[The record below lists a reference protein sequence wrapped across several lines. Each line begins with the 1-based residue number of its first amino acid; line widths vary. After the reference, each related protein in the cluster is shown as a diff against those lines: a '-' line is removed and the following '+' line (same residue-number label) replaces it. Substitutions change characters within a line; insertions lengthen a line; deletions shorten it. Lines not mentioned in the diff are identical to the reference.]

1 MKNIITIITL
11 SSLILTS
18 CGSDK
23 KENVAD
29 LPAIPVKVAG
39 NSGNSNSP
47 YVTASGK
54 IESENSANLS
64 TRMMGY
70 VTKVNVKVGQNVS
83 AGQLLVSINNTDL
96 QAKKAQVDAS
106 ITQATAGYNNAKKDY
121 DRFVNLFAQQSAS
134 QKELDDM
141 TARYEMAKAG
151 LEAAKQMRNEVM
163 AQFSYSNITAPFS
176 GTVTNTFVKE
186 GDMANPGMPLVS
198 IEGASRLQVTA
209 MVSESDI
216 SNVKNGMPVKI
227 NVKSLNKEVA
237 GKVSEVSLSAKN
249 TGGQYLVK
257 VTLDKM
263 DKEILSGMFVNVQFP
278 TAKKVAT
285 AVKSINK
292 EVAGKVSE
300 VSLSAKNTGGQYL
313 VKVTLD
319 KMDKEILSGMFVNVQ
334 FPTAKIETTAV
345 KSDVVMVPES
355 ALVKQGQ
362 LTGIYTVG
370 SGNVAILRW
379 LRIGK
384 TFGNQVEVLSGL
396 SADEQYIVSAEGK
409 LFNGAKVSVQ

>member
-1 MKNIITIITL
+1 
-11 SSLILTS
+11 
-18 CGSDK
+18 
-23 KENVAD
+23 
-29 LPAIPVKVAG
+29 
-39 NSGNSNSP
+39 
-47 YVTASGK
+47 
-54 IESENSANLS
+54 
-64 TRMMGY
+64 MMGY

-263 DKEILSGMFVNVQFP
+263 DKEILSGMFVNVQFQ
-278 TAKKVAT
+278 
-285 AVKSINK
+285 K
-292 EVAGKVSE
+292 EK
-300 VSLSAKNTGGQYL
+300 
-313 VKVTLD
+313 
-319 KMDKEILSGMFVNVQ
+319 KEITQS
-334 FPTAKIETTAV
+334 V
-345 KSDVVMVPES
+345 KSDIVLVPES
-355 ALVKQGQ
+355 ALVRQGQ
-362 LTGIYTVG
+362 LTGVYTVG
-370 SGNVAILRW
+370 SDNVAILRW

-384 TFGNQVEVLSGL
+384 TFGNQLEVLSGL

-409 LFNGAKVSVQ
+409 LFNGAKVQLAN

>member
-1 MKNIITIITL
+1 MKKILTILTI

-29 LPAIPVKVAG
+29 LPAIPVKV
-39 NSGNSNSP
+39 SGNASGANNP
-47 YVTASGK
+47 YITASGK

-70 VTKVNVKVGQNVS
+70 VTKVNVKVGQNVF

-106 ITQATAGYNNAKKDY
+106 ITQATAVYNNAKKDY
-121 DRFVNLFAQQSAS
+121 DRFVNLFTQQSAS

-151 LEAAKQMRNEVM
+151 LEAAKQIRNEVM

-198 IEGASRLQVTA
+198 IEGVSRLQVTA

-216 SNVKNGMPVKI
+216 SNVKSGMPVKI

-257 VTLDKM
+257 VTLDKV

-278 TAKKVAT
+278 TAKK
-285 AVKSINK
+285 
-292 EVAGKVSE
+292 
-300 VSLSAKNTGGQYL
+300 
-313 VKVTLD
+313 
-319 KMDKEILSGMFVNVQ
+319 
-334 FPTAKIETTAV
+334 ETTTI
-345 KSDVVMVPES
+345 KSDMVMIPEY
-355 ALVKQGQ
+355 ALVKEGQ
-362 LTGIYTVG
+362 LTGVYTVG
-370 SGNVAILRW
+370 NGNVAILRW

-384 TFGNQVEVLSGL
+384 TFGSQVEVLSGL
-396 SADEQYIVSAEGK
+396 SANEQYIISADGK
-409 LFNGAKVSVQ
+409 LFNGAKVIVQ

>member
-1 MKNIITIITL
+1 MKKIIITITL
-11 SSLILTS
+11 SILLLTS

-23 KENVAD
+23 KETIAD
-29 LPAIPVKVAG
+29 LPAIPVKLAG
-39 NSGNSNSP
+39 NTENSNST
-47 YVTASGK
+47 YITASGK

-176 GTVTNTFVKE
+176 GMVTNTFVKE

-257 VTLDKM
+257 VTLDKI
-263 DKEILSGMFVNVQFP
+263 DKQILSGMFVNVQFP
-278 TAKKVAT
+278 MAKKEA
-285 AVKSINK
+285 
-292 EVAGKVSE
+292 
-300 VSLSAKNTGGQYL
+300 
-313 VKVTLD
+313 
-319 KMDKEILSGMFVNVQ
+319 
-334 FPTAKIETTAV
+334 TAV

-355 ALVKQGQ
+355 ALVRQGQ
-362 LTGIYTVG
+362 LSGIYTIG
-370 SGNVAILRW
+370 NDNVAILRW

-409 LFNGAKVSVQ
+409 LFNGAKVQLAN